1 MPFLETTLNWWKMQ
15 YIKALTS
22 NLKLVKVRKLFQFAL
37 LINSRFES
45 AKTNIDLEISVR
57 MIVETLKLVAS
68 LSESGIG
75 FNNMIV
81 DSMINVDLKI
91 PVTTIIEMLKL
102 GGASISESGNDCT
115 MSLIVR
121 LSTS

>member
-57 MIVETLKLVAS
+57 TIPETLKLVAS
-68 LSESGIG
+68 TSESGIR

-81 DSMINVDLKI
+81 DLMINVDLKI

-102 GGASISESGNDCT
+102 GGACISESG
-115 MSLIVR
+115 MIVQ
-121 LSTS
+121 

>member
-1 MPFLETTLNWWKMQ
+1 MQ

-57 MIVETLKLVAS
+57 TIPETLKLVAS
-68 LSESGIG
+68 TSESGIR

-81 DSMINVDLKI
+81 DLMINVDLKI

-102 GGASISESGNDCT
+102 GGACISESG
-115 MSLIVR
+115 MIVQ
-121 LSTS
+121 